1 LADLKVGLYATKRP
15 ARTVQPGGNGR
26 GAFWS
31 HDAPGISD
39 GNLGWDAAART
50 NSVARSK
57 GCCRP
62 GDSAEAPEV
71 GGHAII
77 LVRKTIIPGT
87 ELPVF
92 ETFAFLSTVGFAIVF
107 IALVQADR
115 ASRRADDKAQK

>member
-1 LADLKVGLYATKRP
+1 M
-15 ARTVQPGGNGR
+15 
-26 GAFWS
+26 
-31 HDAPGISD
+31 GISD
-39 GNLGWDAAART
+39 GMLPLEQIQSRAARAAAGPVT
-50 NSVARSK
+50 
-57 GCCRP
+57 P
-62 GDSAEAPEV
+62 AEAPEV